1 MVLPE
6 QQNICKVWNCKLMRK
21 IFEPKSVHISPFSS
35 QQEEQEL
42 IYVYNHSVW
51 LKSHTSTTLK
61 MLFLN
66 ILLSIQ
72 LIPNDICPENV
83 EHV

>member
-1 MVLPE
+1 M
-6 QQNICKVWNCKLMRK
+6 
-21 IFEPKSVHISPFSS
+21 SPFSS

-61 MLFLN
+61 MHFLN

-83 EHV
+83 EHA